1 MGEITLLHPGS
12 ELSSEVS
19 CVIRSLLTLGA
30 FMWRGVTDRE
40 ELSYG
45 EKGACLASFGVG
57 CVLRDLER
65 LELG

>member
-1 MGEITLLHPGS
+1 MGGITLLHPGS

-40 ELSYG
+40 LSYG
-45 EKGACLASFGVG
+45 EGGACLASFGVG

-65 LELG
+65 LELS